1 MQLNLSKSYENRI
14 KFEKMHEKWT
24 ACPIWT
30 IEIPIG
36 IAFFRSEFPITD
48 RKSGN
53 PIGNLDSEIQ
63 FADPNSGNP
72 IENLEFR
79 SEIWIS
85 DPISNFP
92 IFDFFF
98 QKLIN
103 EKNKKE
109 NAFEAKKYP
118 V

>member
-1 MQLNLSKSYENRI
+1 
-14 KFEKMHEKWT
+14 MHEKWT

-48 RKSGN
+48 R
-53 PIGNLDSEIQ
+53 I
-63 FADPNSGNP
+63 SGNP
-72 IENLEFR
+72 IENLEIR

-85 DPISNFP
+85 DRKSGFPIRFP
-92 IFDFFF
+92 IFQFSIFFF
-98 QKLIN
+98 FVK
-103 EKNKKE
+103 EKTKKE
-109 NAFEAKKYP
+109 NAFEVKKYP

>member
-1 MQLNLSKSYENRI
+1 
-14 KFEKMHEKWT
+14 MHEKWT

-36 IAFFRSEFPITD
+36 IALFRSEFPITD

-53 PIGNLDSEIQ
+53 PIGNLD
-63 FADPNSGNP
+63 
-72 IENLEFR
+72 FR
-79 SEIWIS
+79 SEIWFS

-92 IFDFFF
+92 IFIFFF
-98 QKLIN
+98 FFFLIQKLMK

-109 NAFEAKKYP
+109 NIFEAKKYP